1 MLDGDFNVVVGQNK
15 QAFLQECTTSL
26 SSGAR
31 AVQCVDVRP
40 GSIIVDV
47 SGKKDALAA
56 AVLQVKIAGLAL
68 PSFPK
73 IYFVAGLYVYV
84 IVCTCAHVDLH

>member
-56 AVLQVKIAGLAL
+56 AVLQVKSAGLAL

-73 IYFVAGLYVYV
+73 IFVAGLYVYV